1 MAETLGPRRPGGKR
15 RYFLL
20 LIPPL
25 LVAVALS
32 GILVFFSRPN
42 AEHELDDDL
51 CALAPDQSAGRAV
64 FLLDFRK
71 PMDDASL
78 SLPGELVRD
87 VSLRL
92 GANTELRVFALSAD
106 PRAPRLPL
114 DRICKPYDNADLQI
128 GTAKDQR
135 NTLRDCDDLPAQLS
149 ASLRET
155 AERFCRRRNALN
167 KTRRR
172 AGKEVSPQR
181 RSPTPT

>member
-1 MAETLGPRRPGGKR
+1 MAETLGPRRPAGKR

-32 GILVFFSRPN
+32 VVLVFFSRPN
-42 AEHELDDDL
+42 SEHELDGDL
-51 CALAPDQSAGRAV
+51 CALAPDQAAGRAV

-71 PMDDASL
+71 PMDDANL
-78 SLPGELVRD
+78 PLPGELVRD

-155 AERFCRRRNALN
+155 AERFCRRA
-167 KTRRR
+167 TR
-172 AGKEVSPQR
+172 
-181 RSPTPT
+181 